1 MTDAAEPVLVVDT
14 GNSHDYGQPGDLV
27 RLRTPFD
34 GLAALPHA
42 VGELT
47 VGPEAELH
55 GHTWKL
61 FICPGG
67 DEEEYKDHLS
77 VYLELREPRPE
88 AGVKADVTLRVIN
101 HAGEADQVHTLRAGC
116 IWGKHDPPRS
126 GPARGFSRF
135 IRRADVLN
143 ATKGWLNGGA
153 ITIEADIRVYSK
165 TPPLWSPPSRV
176 TSDFLR
182 LFESG
187 ESSDVTFI
195 VGEERVR
202 AHRLILLAQ
211 SPVLSSLCADADA
224 DIEISEVSPAVFKE
238 VLRFTYCDELSSPDV
253 LSTADA
259 ARAVLKA
266 ADRFGVTR
274 LKQLAEIEL
283 ATRHLSVESAADLLL
298 LADAHSCPQLKESA
312 TELFVAKAPEV
323 MATAGWARL
332 SKSADLLAELMG
344 EAFSPNKRPR
354 DDDGEG
360 ADRVK
365 RMRVSELRKELA
377 DADLD
382 TDGARA
388 HLEDR
393 LREQLGRGRADGDS
407 DGISDGE
414 SESD

>member
-1 MTDAAEPVLVVDT
+1 MTDAAEPVQFVDT
-14 GNSHDYGQPGDLV
+14 GNSHDYGEPGGLA

-34 GLAALPHA
+34 GFAALPHA
-42 VGELT
+42 VEDQT
-47 VGPEAELH
+47 DGPEAELH

-61 FICPGG
+61 YICPGG
-67 DEEEYKDHLS
+67 DVEEYKDHLS
-77 VYLELREPRPE
+77 VFLALCEPRPE

-101 HAGEADQVHTLRAGC
+101 HAGRADKVHALPAGR
-116 IWGKHDPPRS
+116 IFGELDPPRS
-126 GPARGFSRF
+126 GPSWGIGNL
-135 IRRADVLN
+135 IRHADVIN
-143 ATKGWLNGGA
+143 ASKGWLNGGA
-153 ITIEADIRVYSK
+153 LTLEADIRVYSK
-165 TPPLWSPPSRV
+165 TPPLWSPPSRGL
-176 TSDFLR
+176 SNFLR

-195 VGEERVR
+195 VGEERVH
-202 AHRLILLAQ
+202 AHRAILVAQ

-238 VLRFTYCDELSSPDV
+238 VLRFTYCDEVSSPDV
-253 LSTADA
+253 LSTLNG
-259 ARAVLKA
+259 ARDVLKA

-312 TELFVAKAPEV
+312 TELFVSKAPEV

-332 SKSADLLAELMG
+332 GASAALLRELMG
-344 EAFSPNKRPR
+344 SMAGTKRPR
-354 DDDGEG
+354 DDDDGEG

-377 DADLD
+377 DAGLD
-382 TDGARA
+382 TDGARPQ
-388 HLEDR
+388 LEER
-393 LREQLGRGRADGDS
+393 LRGRSA
-407 DGISDGE
+407 
-414 SESD
+414 